1 MLPTGFLT
9 ADSDPLYKTPR
20 LHCAGFSF
28 CHPAPLLTPGRCTF
42 ALAKRAPPLYNSRMQ
57 TRVTVPLEDFPEEG
71 LRLQGEADGAIFDI
85 DNTGARSVSPLE
97 YDLEAKLYDT
107 ELLITGN
114 VYATFSLRCDR
125 CLEEFDYEVE
135 IEDLALSYDTKGK
148 FEIDLTQDLR
158 EEVLLELPGYPKCEI
173 SGLKCKI
180 NDTIG
185 DFRLDKDPQSG
196 VESPTPSGQS
206 VWDAL
211 DQFPSK

>member
-1 MLPTGFLT
+1 MQTMQAVIFYREKKRIFFT
-9 ADSDPLYKTPR
+9 
-20 LHCAGFSF
+20 
-28 CHPAPLLTPGRCTF
+28 
-42 ALAKRAPPLYNSRMQ
+42 LAKESPPYYNRRMQ
-57 TRVTVPLEDFPEEG
+57 TRVIVPLEEFPEEG
-71 LRLQGEADGAIFDI
+71 LVLQGEADGAIFDI

-97 YDLEAKLYDT
+97 FDLEAKLYDT
-107 ELLITGN
+107 ELLVTGC
-114 VYATFSLRCDR
+114 VYATFCMRCDR
-125 CLEEFDYEVE
+125 CLEEFEYEVA

-180 NDTIG
+180 NDTFG

-196 VESPTPSGQS
+196 VECPAPSGQS